1 MEKWICKTCG
11 TQFAPGE
18 NPPEA
23 CPICQDER
31 QYIGYAGQQWTTLA
45 QMQKDGFRNEFR
57 EHEPHLVGVGTTPTF
72 AIGERALLLQTERE
86 NVLWDCM
93 SLLDDETVAEI
104 EKLGGLTAIA
114 ISHPHYYSTKSAP
127 LETSAYPLSSP
138 ANAARVT
145 ASHQQARGRASS
157 GPGRSASWGK
167 L

>member
-31 QYIGYAGQQWTTLA
+31 QYVGYAGQQWTTLA

-72 AIGERALLLQTERE
+72 AIGERALLLQSERE

-114 ISHPHYYSTKSAP
+114 ISHPHYYSTVCALQGSGSGKRIKACSAGSRTRMSYAEP
-127 LETSAYPLSSP
+127 SLG
-138 ANAARVT
+138 RV
-145 ASHQQARGRASS
+145 G
-157 GPGRSASWGK
+157 
-167 L
+167 